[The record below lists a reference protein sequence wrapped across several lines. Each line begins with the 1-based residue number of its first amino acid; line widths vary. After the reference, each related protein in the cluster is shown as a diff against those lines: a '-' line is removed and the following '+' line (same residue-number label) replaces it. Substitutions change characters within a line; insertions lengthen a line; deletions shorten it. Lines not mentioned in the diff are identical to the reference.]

1 MEPTF
6 TYATIN
12 DLPEIVQIYN
22 QTIAGRKATADLE
35 PVSVADRIEWFK
47 QHNAAHRPLWLIKLA
62 DKTVGWISLTDF
74 YGRAAY
80 DHTVEIS
87 IYIDENVRGQHLGT
101 AALTFVEQNVAKF
114 GIETVLAYIFG
125 HNKVSQALFRKFGYE
140 KWGHLPE
147 VAELDGVKRDLDI
160 FGKRYI

>member
-1 MEPTF
+1 M
-6 TYATIN
+6 
-12 DLPEIVQIYN
+12 
-22 QTIAGRKATADLE
+22 
-35 PVSVADRIEWFK
+35 
-47 QHNAAHRPLWLIKLA
+47 
-62 DKTVGWISLTDF
+62 ISLTYF